1 MGMRSSEDDG
11 VLGLL
16 LRDLRRQKSLSKQV
30 LAERAGFSLNHLRR
44 IEACEQTPDAETV
57 LHIAQVLG
65 LPPSHRQQL
74 VDRATAAGRLRWY
87 ESVPPLPDDA
97 RPVLEK
103 VLTGHEPYPAM
114 VTDSCWNIVAL
125 NHTMEMLMSDV
136 AGHLLAPA
144 NFLRIILHP
153 DGLAPHLTN
162 LAQVRYHVTRMLR
175 RWSAITGDVRLR
187 ELEDSIAGLP
197 SGQDAE
203 FSGSEEAVFDGSGEA
218 DRLLLPIELYR
229 EGHLLTFFHIVTS
242 FGERPGTLFSDLPS
256 GPLSGIAL
264 ESFLPANTE
273 TRVLLGSPAPV
284 FPDAGSASG
293 PTQHTPPG
301 QQQHDNERK
310 TS

>member
-1 MGMRSSEDDG
+1 MGMRSFENDG

-16 LRDLRRQKSLSKQV
+16 LRDLRRQKSLSKQA
-30 LAERAGFSLNHLRR
+30 LAERAGFSLNQLSR
-44 IEACEQTPDAETV
+44 IETCEQKPDAETV
-57 LHIAQVLG
+57 LRIARALG

-87 ESVPPLPDDA
+87 DSTPPLPDDI

-103 VLTGHEPYPAM
+103 LLTGHEPYPAM

-125 NHTMEMLMSDV
+125 NHTMEILMGDV
-136 AGHLLAPA
+136 AAHLLAPA

-162 LAQVRYHVTRMLR
+162 LAQVRCHVIRMLR
-175 RWSAITGDVRLR
+175 RWSAISGDSRLR
-187 ELEDSIAGLP
+187 ELEASIDGLP
-197 SGQDAE
+197 SVQDAE
-203 FSGSEEAVFDGSGEA
+203 STKSAEEAEFFESGQA
-218 DRLLLPIELYR
+218 DRLLLPIEMHR
-229 EGHLLTFFHIVTS
+229 DGHLLTFFHIVTS
-242 FGERPGTLFSDLPS
+242 FGERPGILCSDLPS

-273 TRVLLGSPAPV
+273 TRVLLGSPDLA
-284 FPDAGSASG
+284 FPDAGSAFG
-293 PTQHTPPG
+293 PTPSG
-301 QQQHDNERK
+301 QQHDNERK

>member
-16 LRDLRRQKSLSKQV
+16 LRDLRRQKSLSKQT

-57 LHIAQVLG
+57 LHIAQALG
-65 LPPSHRQQL
+65 LPPAHRQQL
-74 VDRATAAGRLRWY
+74 VARASAAGRLRWY
-87 ESVPPLPDDA
+87 DSVPPLPDDV

-125 NHTMEMLMSDV
+125 NHTMEMLMSDIP
-136 AGHLLAPA
+136 GHLLAPA

-162 LAQVRYHVTRMLR
+162 LAQVRYHVIRMLR
-175 RWSAITGDVRLR
+175 RWSEITGDARLR
-187 ELEDSIAGLP
+187 ELEASIEGLP
-197 SGQDAE
+197 EARGTELSA
-203 FSGSEEAVFDGSGEA
+203 SEESEFNDSGEA
-218 DRLLLPIELYR
+218 DRLLLPIELNR
-229 EGHLLTFFHIVTS
+229 DGHLLTFFHIVTS
-242 FGERPGTLFSDLPS
+242 FGERPGTLFSDLPC

-273 TRVLLGSPAPV
+273 TRVLLGSPTPV
-284 FPDAGSASG
+284 LPDAGGTAGS
-293 PTQHTPPG
+293 TLHTPPD
-301 QQQHDNERK
+301 QQHDNERK